1 MTVRGGP
8 VGKPGSEVARWKRSD
23 VGVTWTPWGYKLKVT
38 IVVEG
43 EVYKTSVV
51 KHPLSESFLRLLSDP
66 EDMNVAA

>member
-1 MTVRGGP
+1 
-8 VGKPGSEVARWKRSD
+8 
-23 VGVTWTPWGYKLKVT
+23 VT
-38 IVVEG
+38 IVVVG